1 MTGKNTTTPATPE
14 ETLAARVPV
23 RLRTPATIGNV
34 SFAAGATLAVSA
46 DTAAWLVESGTAVI
60 IPDPDAE
67 SAPSPR
73 KKPLSPWERGW
84 GEGK

>member
-1 MTGKNTTTPATPE
+1 MTGKNTTTPATPD

-46 DTAAWLVESGTAVI
+46 ETADWLVANGTAVI
-60 IPDPDAE
+60 IDAPNTE
-67 SAPSPR
+67 EAAPPKRRTTNS
-73 KKPLSPWERGW
+73 
-84 GEGK
+84 